1 MTYVFQGRVQ
11 VQAASEDSGAQGTA
25 GHGTVDACV

>member
-1 MTYVFQGRVQ
+1 MTYVLQGRVQ
-11 VQAASEDSGAQGTA
+11 VQAAGEDSGPQSAA